1 MQSKRVCG
9 DLMRI
14 LANDQVPLSL
24 PSLVQV
30 SSIPVT
36 SSNPQVSS
44 TSSAAMEVEHF
55 QLPTQAAKPKKL
67 TKSKSKK
74 LTSGVSQKA
83 PVVKEVSDEG
93 RCEHQR
99 SP

>member
-1 MQSKRVCG
+1 M
-9 DLMRI
+9 
-14 LANDQVPLSL
+14 
-24 PSLVQV
+24 QV

-55 QLPTQAAKPKKL
+55 QLSTQAAKPKKL

-83 PVVKEVSDEG
+83 PVVISTSQSEGSVKEVSGEG
-93 RCEHQR
+93 EGWT
-99 SP
+99 SKKPPE